1 MGTQAVDFGPPPAK
15 PQAVDFG
22 PPPNQS
28 QAVDF
33 GPPPSR
39 PGLLSRLGGT
49 LERAGEAVK
58 QAVVPTAADLAN
70 PANAVTPLG
79 PFAGPASRLLT
90 GMAKQTA
97 SDVGTLARFGLG
109 DFAPQYSPTLRQG
122 AAAGLRTG
130 LMAGGAGVL
139 GRGVGAVA
147 GRVLPEALAAPV
159 ARVATG
165 AATGAAFN
173 PSDPAVGA
181 IVGGGLG
188 AAPETRAPEFAQ
200 NPTLPEA
207 LSPTVNETLAPSAT
221 ARAVRSGLNRPGPVA
236 APRPAEPVDAFMQ
249 WSAAAEDPALSPEV
263 RAHAAAQ
270 AAAAKPAADA
280 VYAERAAMPF
290 PEESNAPIDFG
301 PPPSEGFT
309 FGHEGLVSPERAPE
323 TPNTPEPPGVRY
335 ASGQVRKNL
344 SGVSDEAL
352 YDEMYRLH
360 SNNASDHHAFSE
372 LVYPEE
378 ATGIERG
385 YSMQSGMQSRLDNRN
400 KTIAKIEAELQRRGH
415 TREQMIDGLYEAG
428 QRSDAPEPGSEIVG
442 GAEAS
447 PTELQE
453 MFSGPGVTAPVRK
466 QLHHVYQSGF
476 VDVNTLLDQP
486 QDQALKGNMQEG
498 GAAQTYGDAL
508 ARYGV
513 GSARAAIPDE
523 KVPLVEAQI
532 NADNALARADAREKA
547 GLTEDAANLR
557 AHAANYQSIA
567 GPDIRQDP
575 DFGKYVNRFNE
586 VVTPHLRRLAI
597 QGGLPEERLLSIPN
611 GSPYVPMAADI
622 EKAPPTPVLAPNIPR
637 RPGTKLSSATERATG
652 GAQGYLNDIEEQ
664 VRGVAA
670 SRQKIAAE
678 NQLWQNVK
686 NSGRPVPKDADLE
699 PGEVRVAFTDKNQI
713 TTPNSPNAT
722 QYVAVPQRVA
732 TSVSDYLARNAPA
745 GSGGSMFSRGL
756 RFARSAMTKGAIKV
770 APIMTKV
777 HGYNILSTVGQVPS
791 ESVAGN
797 IAASLPFGSPIAG
810 AAGLYGIDF
819 ADPAVASAMIEH
831 ARYGGTHPIET
842 GLGSRALFGAQ
853 GLDARGRYVLG
864 ERRKALYPDETPA
877 QRAQYL
883 TETLGNYNPAN
894 QPGFIRGGQATG
906 ATTFAPA
913 GVAFTRSAVRRTLPI
928 FPGMTPGERLA
939 TLGRTLGSAVGTAEA
954 LNYANTGH
962 STFSNEPGHRLDID
976 RGSKNDQNQEN
987 YIRFGALFP
996 MVDRG
1001 LRMTGVRPFIEGQGI
1016 GGIARAP
1023 INEALAQTGIPLR
1036 AAGAAFLNIQ
1046 PRLGPNLVP
1055 VLATPPEFNLG
1066 KMLPNMAARG
1076 FLGSLGAASAIAGT
1090 NPFDADR
1097 SFGQRAADAL
1107 GLNFGTQGTRGGKTP
1122 IPSGYDDK
1130 VQTEIFRVYDAKS
1143 MADKRAVIQSAVK
1156 DATAAGYPAWMI
1168 QKMRIQLLK
1177 AAAKSAPHAAP

>member
-15 PQAVDFG
+15 SQAVDFG
-22 PPPNQS
+22 PPPSQS

-33 GPPPSR
+33 GPPPSKAR
-39 PGLLSRLGGT
+39 PIT
-49 LERAGEAVK
+49 DYPV
-58 QAVVPTAADLAN
+58 
-70 PANAVTPLG
+70 LG
-79 PFAGPASRLLT
+79 PEYAGAANTFAPDNTRTKPAAPLATVGPASALTALNQIPAPVTRADRLLGGESGHPMLDQAT
-90 GMAKQTA
+90 N
-97 SDVGTLARFGLG
+97 TLFARNRLG
-109 DFAPQYSPTLRQG
+109 KALGYTPQGFLIQQG
-122 AAAGLRTG
+122 ARAGQQAGQGQYGRGLATLGAAGAL
-130 LMAGGAGVL
+130 
-139 GRGVGAVA
+139 AVA
-147 GRVLPEALAAPV
+147 GDALGGAANRAGAPV
-159 ARVATG
+159 AE
-165 AATGAAFN
+165 
-173 PSDPAVGA
+173 
-181 IVGGGLG
+181 
-188 AAPETRAPEFAQ
+188 AAPQFAQ

-207 LSPTVNETLAPSAT
+207 LSPTVNETLAPSAA
-221 ARAVRSGLNRPGPVA
+221 ARAVRSTLGRPGPVR
-236 APRPAEPVDAFMQ
+236 APTPAEPVDAFMQ
-249 WSAAAEDPALSPEV
+249 WSAAAEDPSLSPEV
-263 RAHAAAQ
+263 RAQ
-270 AAAAKPAADA
+270 AATRAAETKPAAMA
-280 VYAERAAMPF
+280 VWNARGATPF
-290 PEESNAPIDFG
+290 PEESNAPLDFG
-301 PPPSEGFT
+301 PPPVEGFA
-309 FGHEGLVSPERAPE
+309 FAHEPVVTPERAPE
-323 TPNTPEPPGVRY
+323 VT
-335 ASGQVRKNL
+335 
-344 SGVSDEAL
+344 
-352 YDEMYRLH
+352 
-360 SNNASDHHAFSE
+360 
-372 LVYPEE
+372 
-378 ATGIERG
+378 
-385 YSMQSGMQSRLDNRN
+385 
-400 KTIAKIEAELQRRGH
+400 
-415 TREQMIDGLYEAG
+415 
-428 QRSDAPEPGSEIVG
+428 G
-442 GAEAS
+442 GAEAT
-447 PTELQE
+447 PNELQE
-453 MFSGPGVTAPVRK
+453 MFSGPGLTAPVRK

-498 GAAQTYGDAL
+498 GSAQTYGDAL

-513 GSARAAIPDE
+513 GSARATIPDE

-532 NADNALARADAREKA
+532 NADNATARADAREKA
-547 GLTEDAANLR
+547 GLTEEAANLR

-575 DFGKYVNRFNE
+575 DFGKYVNRFDE

-622 EKAPPTPVLAPNIPR
+622 EKAAPTPTLGPNVPR

-652 GAQGYLNDIEEQ
+652 GAQDYLNDLEEQ
-664 VRGVAA
+664 IRGVAA
-670 SRQKIAAE
+670 SRQKVAAE

-686 NSGRPVPKDADLE
+686 TSGRPVTKDADLE

-732 TSVSDYLARNAPA
+732 TSVSDYLARNAPPS
-745 GSGGSMFSRGL
+745 SGGSMFSRGL
-756 RFARSAMTKGAIKV
+756 RFARSAMTKGAVKI

-864 ERRKALYPDETPA
+864 ERRQALHPDESPA
-877 QRAQYL
+877 QVAQYL
-883 TETLGNYNPAN
+883 SETLGNYNPAN
-894 QPGFIRGGQATG
+894 QPGFIRGGQSTG
-906 ATTFAPA
+906 LTTFAPA

-1001 LRMTGVRPFIEGQGI
+1001 LRMTGVRPLIEGQGI

-1023 INEALAQTGIPLR
+1023 INEALAQTGIPVR
-1036 AAGAAFLNIQ
+1036 AAGAAFLNMQ
-1046 PRLGPNLVP
+1046 PRLGPNLMP
-1055 VLATPPEFNLG
+1055 VLATPPEFNQG
-1066 KMLPNMAARG
+1066 KMLANMGARG

-1090 NPFDADR
+1090 NPYDADR

-1156 DATAAGYPAWMI
+1156 DAAEAGYPEWMVA
-1168 QKMRIQLLK
+1168 KMRIQLLK
-1177 AAAKSAPHAAP
+1177 AAAKSAPHGAP